1 METENIDQNAY
12 PHRRSVIIHCP
23 VHASPFFRVVESG
36 IEVKCRSCKGTIHQY
51 SQSFLAQIWAAIAQ
65 GRDPYTVV
73 RDHHMEQQENT
84 PPALAWA
91 GSAWYASGEM
101 QLIQDDWRCQVC
113 GEQFSRLVDGEMLV
127 WLADTPREMKHV
139 CVACHKRLTQEKKI
153 IREAK

>member
-1 METENIDQNAY
+1 MDRSINQDQDAH

-36 IEVKCRSCKGTIHQY
+36 IEVKCRSCRGELHQY

-65 GRDPYTVV
+65 GRDPYDVL
-73 RDHHMEQQENT
+73 RKMEQQENT
-84 PPALAWA
+84 PPVLAWA
-91 GSAWYASGEM
+91 GGAWHASGEM

-113 GEQFSRLVDGEMLV
+113 GEQFRRLVDVEMQV
-127 WLADTPREMKHV
+127 WLADNPREMKHV
-139 CVACHKRLTQEKKI
+139 CATCHKRLTREGKI